1 MWWIIFKYLT
11 TAGVVVVVS
20 EIAKHSDRLGAFIAS
35 LPLITVMILIWMFVE
50 NQSTEKISNHAF
62 YTFWYVLP
70 SLPMF
75 LIFPILLKSFTFWP
89 SLLISVLVTAV
100 LFLLCAIAVRLF
112 GVELM

>member
-11 TAGVVVVVS
+11 AAGVVVVVS

-35 LPLITVMILIWMFVE
+35 LPLITVMVLMWMFVE

-70 SLPMF
+70 SLPLL

-89 SLLISVLVTAV
+89 LLLISVSVTAV
-100 LFLLCAIAVRLF
+100 LFLLCAILVRWF

>member
-11 TAGVVVVVS
+11 TAGVVVAVS

-35 LPLITVMILIWMFVE
+35 LPLVTVMVLMWMFIE
-50 NQSTEKISNHAF
+50 GHPQEKISNHAF

-75 LIFPILLKSFTFWP
+75 LIFPIFLKSFAFWP
-89 SLLISVLVTAV
+89 SLIISLLITAA
-100 LFLLCAIAVRLF
+100 LFLLCVVVVRWF
-112 GVELM
+112 GTELM

>member
-35 LPLITVMILIWMFVE
+35 LPLITVMVLMWMFVE
-50 NQSTEKISNHAF
+50 NQSTEKISNHALC
-62 YTFWYVLP
+62 TFWYVIP

-75 LIFPILLKSFTFWP
+75 LIFPILLKSLAFWP
-89 SLLISVLVTAV
+89 SLLSANLITASLLVFSAVVVGWLVVLA
-100 LFLLCAIAVRLF
+100 
-112 GVELM
+112 

>member
-11 TAGVVVVVS
+11 TAGVVVAVS

-35 LPLITVMILIWMFVE
+35 LPLITVLVLMWMFVE

-75 LIFPILLKSFTFWP
+75 LIFQILLKSFTFWP
-89 SLLISVLVTAV
+89 SLLISILVTAL
-100 LFLLCAIAVRLF
+100 LFLLSAIVVRWF
-112 GVELM
+112 GIELM